1 MLFNQCISEVNVSD
15 SIVTVSDSIVT
26 VSDSIVTVSDSIV
39 TVSDSI
45 VTVSCAYSPFIMLL
59 ICQRKGFSN
68 LSQYLTHL
76 FLPL

>member
-26 VSDSIVTVSDSIV
+26 VSDSIVTVS
-39 TVSDSI
+39 
-45 VTVSCAYSPFIMLL
+45 CAYSPFIMLL
-59 ICQRKGFSN
+59 IFKKKGFSN

>member
-1 MLFNQCISEVNVSD
+1 MLFNQCISEVN
-15 SIVTVSDSIVT
+15 

-59 ICQRKGFSN
+59 ICQKKVFSN
-68 LSQYLTHL
+68 LSQYLTHFFL
-76 FLPL
+76 FNRSTSHF